1 MRWTEEQALTMLPT
15 VLDDPALVVCNRI
28 PDEKRGTLQGVY
40 KEMADVFDPP
50 SGVRQRF
57 QDRQREASESFL
69 VFRTELLAMAE
80 AAFPRFNE
88 PALDSLVAERLL
100 AMARKVGAMLSVVEE
115 EVRTS
120 LWVTH
125 HLCAYEEM
133 AGPARAVAHVAFD
146 CGDVEERPRPPTRDA
161 PPAEE
166 DEGETVAALRQSPRI
181 PREAERRP
189 RRWAPREAGDHP
201 RVNDDIICHRC
212 GREGHI
218 ARECRSRMSAP
229 GTTTRDC
236 QPRSAAV
243 PTQASAD
250 TSNNR
255 PEPYTPCSPH
265 HASHHSGAQARISA
279 DGPGL
284 WPDTVKKWRRLARRM
299 VAATGGTSV
308 PPAAT
313 QPEIVASI
321 SARDTDW
328 PTTASSITDAF
339 VNGYVADKGAP
350 ERLLTY
356 QGRNFSSKLLQEVYA
371 MLGIKSGDWP
381 VAFRHSLKY
390 LRKAREAASAASASA
405 QAANVRLQAKPPV
418 ADPFAVGDLAW
429 LHCLQVQLR
438 TSAKLHRPWQGPVTV
453 LQQQH
458 QHA

>member
-1 MRWTEEQALTMLPT
+1 
-15 VLDDPALVVCNRI
+15 
-28 PDEKRGTLQGVY
+28 
-40 KEMADVFDPP
+40 
-50 SGVRQRF
+50 
-57 QDRQREASESFL
+57 
-69 VFRTELLAMAE
+69 MAE

-229 GTTTRDC
+229 GTTTRGC
-236 QPRSAAV
+236 QPR
-243 PTQASAD
+243 
-250 TSNNR
+250 
-255 PEPYTPCSPH
+255 
-265 HASHHSGAQARISA
+265 
-279 DGPGL
+279 
-284 WPDTVKKWRRLARRM
+284 
-299 VAATGGTSV
+299 

-328 PTTASSITDAF
+328 PTVSLDSDLGLNMREWRERQQADAF
-339 VNGYVADKGAP
+339 LAPFRRLAETARADDLPTSGKFFLMWEGLLMRWDATVNHKVLVVP
-350 ERLLTY
+350 
-356 QGRNFSSKLLQEVYA
+356 SSLRA
-371 MLGIKSGDWP
+371 GDWP

-429 LHCLQVQLR
+429 LHCLQVVCSPFEAQTLR
-438 TSAKLHRPWQGPVTV
+438 RGRAAPNSIITFTTFIVSSAGWEEVVT
-453 LQQQH
+453 LT
-458 QHA
+458 AYYATN